1 MYAVTV
7 EPTAADAD
15 VEVDRVST
23 EFREGK
29 TVVGRTALTTV
40 QQLNERMGVV
50 PEKDTGDD
58 SSGSLTSAVDK
69 FEIPALEAGSA
80 AADSVLEVKVLRAP
94 NVL

>member
-1 MYAVTV
+1 MYAFSV

-40 QQLNERMGVV
+40 QQLNEGMGLV

-58 SSGSLTSAVDK
+58 SSGPLTSAVDK
-69 FEIPALEAGSA
+69 LEIPALEAGPA
-80 AADSVLEVKVLRAP
+80 PADPVLEVKVLRPP
-94 NVL
+94 NVH